1 MIKSN
6 HHGAANTTKLK
17 LNIWGVEKEER
28 RKDLNSGVGGNT
40 RREKRSK
47 MGSLERDLDGNT
59 EASTRKTRF
68 LEMGRRPITIAM
80 GLSFGIDVVVVVVVV
95 IVVFVFGFVIVVF
108 REP

>member
-1 MIKSN
+1 M
-6 HHGAANTTKLK
+6 NT
-17 LNIWGVEKEER
+17 WGGVEKDER
-28 RKDLNSGVGGNT
+28 RKDLNSSVGGNT
-40 RREKRSK
+40 RREERSK

-59 EASTRKTRF
+59 EASTRKPRF

-80 GLSFGIDVVVVVVVV
+80 GLSFGIVVVVV

>member
-1 MIKSN
+1 
-6 HHGAANTTKLK
+6 
-17 LNIWGVEKEER
+17 
-28 RKDLNSGVGGNT
+28 
-40 RREKRSK
+40 

-59 EASTRKTRF
+59 EASTRKPRF

-80 GLSFGIDVVVVVVVV
+80 GLSFRIVVVVVV

>member
-1 MIKSN
+1 
-6 HHGAANTTKLK
+6 
-17 LNIWGVEKEER
+17 
-28 RKDLNSGVGGNT
+28 
-40 RREKRSK
+40 

-59 EASTRKTRF
+59 EASTRKPRF

-80 GLSFGIDVVVVVVVV
+80 GLSFGIVVVVVVV